1 VEVLRFFFK
10 FNRKAT
16 LPSLLRREKRGA
28 KIAWNASSRSA
39 SAVDLR
45 GGMECYS
52 LRGCV
57 CGVASCR
64 QEQKG

>member
-28 KIAWNASSRSA
+28 KIAWNASSRIYFS
-39 SAVDLR
+39 R
-45 GGMECYS
+45 
-52 LRGCV
+52 
-57 CGVASCR
+57 
-64 QEQKG
+64 

>member
-28 KIAWNASSRSA
+28 KNRLERKFPQCFSR
-39 SAVDLR
+39 
-45 GGMECYS
+45 
-52 LRGCV
+52 
-57 CGVASCR
+57 
-64 QEQKG
+64 